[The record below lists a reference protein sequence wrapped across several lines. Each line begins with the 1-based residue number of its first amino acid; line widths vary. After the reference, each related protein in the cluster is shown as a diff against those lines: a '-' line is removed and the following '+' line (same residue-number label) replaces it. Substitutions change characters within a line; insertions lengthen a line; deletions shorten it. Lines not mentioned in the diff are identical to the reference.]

1 MNKRTLTL
9 LYTAVFI
16 AATAILLLLLPRE
29 QSNKYIYEVNRPWAY
44 QLLTAPFDIPIYLD
58 TVSSQAIKDSINK
71 NFEPIMVRDPEME
84 KERIDELSERLMKA
98 GVHLSVLQRNRLREE
113 IRNLYDAGI
122 VDMNT
127 YSSIKEGQI
136 KGVRLLVDNMAKPLP
151 SSSILSSKT
160 AYNRLDSTVRAAGMH
175 DALITS
181 SLSEVLRPN
190 LTFDSIENKRFISE
204 AYQMALAPIGVVQQ
218 GERIIDK
225 GDIVTPQLFTILQT
239 FEQLAAARGAQ
250 IEVDRYYTLA
260 GQTLYLML
268 LFASLYIY
276 LYFFRPDYFENFRTV
291 LFLMLMV
298 TAFGAFAMVMPQNVL
313 AGVYMIPFTIVII
326 TTLVFL
332 DSRTAFFTYLI
343 TVLIAQTSARFPVE
357 FMMVEFVAGL
367 VALVSIKDLSR
378 RSQLLRTALFVF
390 LTYCLTFSAMEMML
404 SGSLVRMNTKVFG
417 GFAVNGVLISF
428 AYVLI
433 FVFEKLFGFTSKV
446 TLVELCDINNPLLRE
461 LSEECPGT
469 FQHSMAVSNLASVAA
484 RRIGANVQLVRAGAL
499 YHDIGKL
506 GNPVFFTE
514 NQHGVN
520 PHDGLD
526 PRQSAA
532 IVIGHVTE
540 GLRRAE
546 QAKLPQR
553 IRDFITQHHG
563 AGKAKYFYTTYCNA
577 HPDENVDPKP
587 FSYPGPNPLSKET
600 SILMMADAV
609 EAASRSLSD
618 HSPQAI
624 NNLINKII
632 DSQIAEGLHNNSSL
646 SFRDIQTIKE
656 AFSSRLRGIYHA
668 RIQYPEDTR
677 KNKQQNQPL

>member
-1 MNKRTLTL
+1 MNKRSIF
-9 LYTAVFI
+9 LYILVFFS
-16 AATAILLLLLPRE
+16 ATAILLFLLPRE

-58 TVSSQAIKDSINK
+58 TVSSQAIKDSIDK
-71 NFEPIMVRDPEME
+71 NFEPIMVRDTEME
-84 KERIDELSERLMKA
+84 KKRIEALNKRLSQA
-98 GVHLSVLQRNRLREE
+98 GVNLNILQRNRLRDE
-113 IRNLYDAGI
+113 IQRIYNAGI
-122 VDMNT
+122 VDMNL
-127 YSSIKEGQI
+127 YSAIKEGQI

-151 SSSILSSKT
+151 SANILSSKT
-160 AYNRLDSTVRAAGMH
+160 AYNRLDSTVRSAGMH

-190 LTFDSIENKRFISE
+190 LTVDTLENKRFISE

-225 GDIVTPQLFTILQT
+225 GDIVTPQLFTILRT
-239 FEQLAAARGAQ
+239 FEQLASSRGAQ
-250 IEVDRYYTLA
+250 VEVDRYYTLA

-268 LFASLYIY
+268 IFASLYLY
-276 LYFFRPDYFENFRTV
+276 LYFFRPDYFSNFRIV
-291 LFLMLMV
+291 LFLMMMV
-298 TAFGAFAMVMPQNVL
+298 TAFGAFSMLIPRTIL
-313 AGVYMIPFTIVII
+313 SGVYMIPFTIVII

-332 DSRTAFFTYLI
+332 DSRTAFFTYLV

-367 VALVSIKDLSR
+367 VALVSIKDLTR

-390 LTYCLTFSAMEMML
+390 LTYCLAFTAMEMML
-404 SGSLVRMNTKVFG
+404 SGSLIRMNTKVFG

-553 IRDFITQHHG
+553 IRDFISQHHG

-577 HPDENVDPKP
+577 HPDENVDPAP
-587 FSYPGPNPLSKET
+587 FTYPGPNPLSRET
-600 SILMMADAV
+600 SILMMADSV
-609 EAASRSLSD
+609 EAAARSLTD
-618 HSPQAI
+618 HSPKAI
-624 NNLINKII
+624 NNLIDKII
-632 DSQIAEGLHNNSSL
+632 DTQITEGLHNNSTL
-646 SFRDIQTIKE
+646 SFRDVEKIKE

-677 KNKQQNQPL
+677 KNKQQQQPL

>member
-58 TVSSQAIKDSINK
+58 TVSSQAIKDSIDK

-390 LTYCLTFSAMEMML
+390 LTYCLTFTAMEMML